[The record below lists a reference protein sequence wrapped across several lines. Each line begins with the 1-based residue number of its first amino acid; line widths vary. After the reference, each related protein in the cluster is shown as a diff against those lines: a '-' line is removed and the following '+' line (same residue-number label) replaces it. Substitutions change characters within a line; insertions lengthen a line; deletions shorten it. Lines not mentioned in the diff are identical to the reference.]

1 MSCIAHTVLGVC
13 TRVQNSGGN
22 CGTNT
27 TSSKKELVARSQN
40 PYELDQVK
48 RCLIIGKNGKCY
60 GFQLQEVKQPSL
72 TGTKTSLSV
81 QYDSEGLDLKTVSY
95 VASLCTSGCPP
106 SWPASCAPPL
116 ISASP

>member
-40 PYELDQVK
+40 PYELDK
-48 RCLIIGKNGKCY
+48 
-60 GFQLQEVKQPSL
+60 
-72 TGTKTSLSV
+72 
-81 QYDSEGLDLKTVSY
+81 
-95 VASLCTSGCPP
+95 
-106 SWPASCAPPL
+106 
-116 ISASP
+116 